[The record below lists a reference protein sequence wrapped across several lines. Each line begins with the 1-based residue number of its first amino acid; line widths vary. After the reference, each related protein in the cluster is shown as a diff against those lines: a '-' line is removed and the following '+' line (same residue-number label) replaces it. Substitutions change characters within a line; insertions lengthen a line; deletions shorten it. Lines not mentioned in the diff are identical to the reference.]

1 MVYTNGRAAGNS
13 AVRGPWPA
21 RIKPLENE
29 SLSSWL
35 ARASLANHSTPSN
48 ITNYIWPGWR
58 AWTRDID
65 RELSKSQIASLSLV
79 STLTPEEIQNLTLR
93 PIIQRITGKTEL
105 NTATAWKWVIQRST
119 RNKNTNRST
128 QFCPLCLQ
136 TNSKPYLR
144 LDWRLSF
151 ITVCPKHNVNLLDA
165 CPHCGESIEIHK
177 INRGKLSSCA
187 HCRWNIADMTPVAAN
202 REVLS
207 LTEQLIDDMHLAKSD
222 KFELLA
228 FVTALVRRLPK
239 FQDKIID
246 PFLMNVTKNAAK
258 ARVDEFL
265 GISFDWLNSDDRR
278 LLLTAAAPLMNIQ
291 PKGLA
296 FILLNSGLSIGLL
309 RNMVPNVPALLEPYF
324 PEGNPTQRSP
334 PRHSKQSIPK
344 PTPKRLVQKRWH
356 AFLKKH
362 GLS

>member
-21 RIKPLENE
+21 RIKPLYNE

-35 ARASLANHSTPSN
+35 VRASLANHSTPSN

-79 STLTPEEIQNLTLR
+79 SALTPEEIHNLTLR
-93 PIIQRITGKTEL
+93 PIIQRVTGKIEL
-105 NTATAWKWVIQRST
+105 NTATAWRWVIQRST

-136 TNSKPYLR
+136 ADPKPYLR
-144 LDWRLSF
+144 LHWRLSF
-151 ITVCPKHNVNLLDA
+151 ITVCTTHSVNLLDC

-177 INRGKLSSCA
+177 ITRGKLSSCA
-187 HCRWNIADMTPVAAN
+187 HCRWNIADVTPVAAN

-207 LTEQLIDDMHLAKSD
+207 LTGQLIDNMHFAISD
-222 KFELLA
+222 RFELLA
-228 FVTALVRRLPK
+228 FVTTLVRRLPS
-239 FQDKIID
+239 FDDKITE
-246 PFLMNVTKNAAK
+246 PFLKNVAKSAAK
-258 ARVDEFL
+258 ARVDEFS

-278 LLLTAAAPLMNIQ
+278 MLLTAVAPLMNIQ

-296 FILLNSGLSIGLL
+296 FTLFNSGISIGFL
-309 RNMVPNVPALLEPYF
+309 RNMVPKIPTALSPYF
-324 PEGNPTQRSP
+324 PLDEPAQRRASLQTK
-334 PRHSKQSIPK
+334 SNIPK
-344 PTPKRLVQKRWH
+344 PTPKRLVQKRWR

>member
-35 ARASLANHSTPSN
+35 VRASLANHSTPSS
-48 ITNYIWPGWR
+48 IANYIWPGWR

-65 RELSKSQIASLSLV
+65 RELSKSQLASLSLV
-79 STLTPEEIQNLTLR
+79 STLSPKELQKLTLR
-93 PIIQRITGKTEL
+93 PVIQRITGKIEL

-136 TNSKPYLR
+136 EDLKPYLR
-144 LDWRLSF
+144 LHWRISF
-151 ITVCPKHNVNLLDA
+151 ITVCTKHNVNLLDC

-187 HCRWNIADMTPVAAN
+187 HCRWNITDVTPVKAN
-202 REVLS
+202 REALS
-207 LTEQLIDDMHLAKSD
+207 LTDHLIDDMHLAISD
-222 KFELLA
+222 RFELLA

-239 FQDKIID
+239 LQDKIVD
-246 PFLMNVTKNAAK
+246 PFLMNVTKSAAK
-258 ARVDEFL
+258 ARVDEFS

-278 LLLTAAAPLMNIQ
+278 MLLTAAAPLMSIH

-296 FILLNSGLSIGLL
+296 FILLNSGLSIGLV
-309 RNMVPNVPALLEPYF
+309 RNMVPNLPTVLAPYF
-324 PEGNPTQRSP
+324 PIDNPTQRSA
-334 PRHSKQSIPK
+334 PRHIKQAIPK
-344 PTPKRLVQKRWH
+344 PTPKRLVQKRWQ